1 MIKYPPYVDCYGK
14 IPELFS
20 RISNAAVPPKF
31 TIDFLY
37 TKLGLKST
45 THRKFISFLKKIN
58 FLDDGQIPTQ
68 KYRDFRDSSK
78 SGKVMAD
85 AVKKSYNDLFEAN
98 EYAYSLKK
106 NEIEQK
112 LISIFGASKEDK
124 TMQKVNSTLWE
135 LLKISNFEDDDNI
148 EENINEENINENSQE
163 NIFKTN
169 QFQKTDIGL
178 NYTIN
183 LNLPATN
190 DVEVFNAIFKSLKE
204 NLLK

>member
-1 MIKYPPYVDCYGK
+1 
-14 IPELFS
+14 
-20 RISNAAVPPKF
+20 
-31 TIDFLY
+31 
-37 TKLGLKST
+37 
-45 THRKFISFLKKIN
+45 
-58 FLDDGQIPTQ
+58 
-68 KYRDFRDSSK
+68 
-78 SGKVMAD
+78 
-85 AVKKSYNDLFEAN
+85 
-98 EYAYSLKK
+98 
-106 NEIEQK
+106 
-112 LISIFGASKEDK
+112 
-124 TMQKVNSTLWE
+124 MQKVNSTLWE